1 MDTTVIS
8 SSDHS
13 ETSQLHLFPLKIRN
27 QLLPIAKMDEDRESV
42 KSWTSCQSGMRD
54 ILTPKPLNIIKRDL
68 NRLSTIS
75 LSSSVTTVGT
85 SILCLSQYD
94 SSPYQND
101 SSQDCRRAD
110 SPFCGDGGPMNGYP
124 VTRVIP
130 PIPSPDYR
138 LNVPKTRRSDT
149 AGIGTGTGTSAI
161 RDAGYTSKI
170 SPRTTE
176 SLSSLAESLSVLSQQ
191 GRRHMRTIQSDT
203 QQPGRSF
210 TVSGHP
216 KVQRLRSFFANHI
229 PTIKQAPN
237 PITNHAHRRIVSER
251 PSGSNDAPAVGL
263 IGLSNL
269 PQARVTGR
277 QASST
282 GGFLN
287 RCLPG
292 IDVSMSAGQSTRE
305 RRKRVNPTLDGA
317 NKNSGSEPA
326 ISAKAAVIRPAQSSR
341 VAFQPIVKSQ
351 NNSSIP
357 SDLESTIAAFP
368 SPPSSGSVQ
377 SVVRVSQNTDSS
389 SSTTLHSSFTTPKE
403 VPIMGVDL
411 EVFLEKER
419 VEDDGRKHLFVAI
432 DINNVLLSNVDSH
445 FSGEGSGRL
454 DIMVVI
460 DNS

>member
-1 MDTTVIS
+1 
-8 SSDHS
+8 
-13 ETSQLHLFPLKIRN
+13 
-27 QLLPIAKMDEDRESV
+27 MDEDRESV
-42 KSWTSCQSGMRD
+42 KSWTSCQSGMSD
-54 ILTPKPLNIIKRDL
+54 ILTPKPLNIIKRDF

-94 SSPYQND
+94 SSPFED
-101 SSQDCRRAD
+101 DFSMDCRRAD
-110 SPFCGDGGPMNGYP
+110 KPSCGDDGSVNGYSA
-124 VTRVIP
+124 TRVIP
-130 PIPSPDYR
+130 PIPSRDYR

-149 AGIGTGTGTSAI
+149 TGTVTGTGTSAI

-170 SPRTTE
+170 SPRTTD
-176 SLSSLAESLSVLSQQ
+176 SLSSLAESLSVLSHQ
-191 GRRHMRTIQSDT
+191 GRRHMNTTQSGT

-210 TVSGHP
+210 TVSRNP
-216 KVQRLRSFFANHI
+216 KIQRLRSFFANYV
-229 PTIKQAPN
+229 PTIKQASD
-237 PITNHAHRRIVSER
+237 PIINHAHRRIVSER
-251 PSGSNDAPAVGL
+251 PSDSNDAPAVGL

-282 GGFLN
+282 SGFLN

-305 RRKRVNPTLDGA
+305 RRKRENPTLDGA
-317 NKNSGSEPA
+317 NENSGSAPA
-326 ISAKAAVIRPAQSSR
+326 ISAKAAVIRPSQNSR
-341 VAFQPIVKSQ
+341 VAFEPIIKSQ

-377 SVVRVSQNTDSS
+377 SVVRASPNTDSS
-389 SSTTLHSSFTTPKE
+389 SSTSLDSSLTTPKE
-403 VPIMGVDL
+403 IPIMGVDL

-419 VEDDGRKHLFVAI
+419 VEKDGRKHLCVAI

-460 DNS
+460 DNSYV